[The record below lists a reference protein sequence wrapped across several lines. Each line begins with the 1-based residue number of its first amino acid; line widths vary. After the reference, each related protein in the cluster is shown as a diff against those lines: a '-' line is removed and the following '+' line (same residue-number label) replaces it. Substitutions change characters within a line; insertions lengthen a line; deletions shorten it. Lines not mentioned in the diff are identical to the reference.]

1 MQKYKLWIVIALI
14 VLCLITLILWLA
26 PRDEAQARVSGPQS
40 TNESSAQQAAALANG
55 PVNNIFPSPSQ
66 QDTEINCQMQMDASN
81 RLIVNEQT
89 RNCFEYFITQYGEKT
104 SNKSSEILKPIF
116 SKIIR
121 ILHSHKF
128 WIFGIVI
135 SSIVKVWEN

>member
-66 QDTEINCQMQMDASN
+66 QDTE
-81 RLIVNEQT
+81 LIA
-89 RNCFEYFITQYGEKT
+89 RCRWM
-104 SNKSSEILKPIF
+104 P
-116 SKIIR
+116 
-121 ILHSHKF
+121 
-128 WIFGIVI
+128 VI
-135 SSIVKVWEN
+135 A

>member
-55 PVNNIFPSPSQ
+55 PVNIYSRVQ
-66 QDTEINCQMQMDASN
+66 AS
-81 RLIVNEQT
+81 RIRKLIA
-89 RNCFEYFITQYGEKT
+89 RCRWMPAIA
-104 SNKSSEILKPIF
+104 
-116 SKIIR
+116 
-121 ILHSHKF
+121 
-128 WIFGIVI
+128 
-135 SSIVKVWEN
+135 